1 MLFLRFLMSSDINWL
16 STFSEG
22 WPPESGTG
30 RQMLKRHSRIDRD
43 VRRMLILMVLQPSLY
58 SQV

>member
-1 MLFLRFLMSSDINWL
+1 MLFLRFLMSSCINWL
-16 STFSEG
+16 SAFFHG
-22 WPPESGTG
+22 LPPKSGTD
-30 RQMLKRHSRIDRD
+30 RKPLKPDSRIDRD